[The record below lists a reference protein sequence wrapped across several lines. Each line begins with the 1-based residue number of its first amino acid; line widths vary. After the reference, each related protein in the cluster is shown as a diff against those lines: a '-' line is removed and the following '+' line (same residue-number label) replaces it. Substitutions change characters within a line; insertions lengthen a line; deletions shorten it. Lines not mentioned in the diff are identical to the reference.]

1 MGMHNNEYT
10 PHFATDTMNLDM
22 MDLSV
27 LKSNLSRTCLVM
39 VDE

>member
-10 PHFATDTMNLDM
+10 PRFSTDTMNLDM